1 MSNFWLKH
9 PSSRLGRSLAT
20 AITSGTVSQIT
31 TNFGP
36 QTYQI
41 RVSSTL
47 PVWLTLSSS
56 AATANTDHFLPS
68 NVVDYF
74 SVTPGQAL
82 AFLSTSTSSGYLG
95 VSECL

>member
-1 MSNFWLKH
+1 MSYWSKQ
-9 PSSRLGRSLAT
+9 PASRLGRSLAT
-20 AITSGTVSQIT
+20 AITSGIGLQQT

-47 PVWLTLSSS
+47 PLWLTFTST
-56 AATANTDHFLPS
+56 AATPNTDHFLPA

-74 SVTPGQAL
+74 ACTPGQAL
-82 AFLSTSTSSGYLG
+82 AFVSTSTSSGYAG
-95 VSECL
+95 ISEMT